1 MQSDEMV
8 KEEKSSLQI
17 KGIRDGL
24 LITLGEGKWPEVQE
38 ELLSQILERSGFFQG
53 AKITLDVGN
62 HILHAAD
69 MGILRD
75 KLSDQGIALWAV
87 LSNSPTTERTS
98 QMLGLATRIST
109 PKPERVI
116 RTQSTSLSGDNA
128 MLVQRTLRS
137 GFKVTSGGD
146 VVVIGDVNPG
156 AEIIAGGNVVVWG
169 RLRGGVHAGTD
180 ASAKNVVIC
189 ALELL
194 PMQMRIG
201 EIVYTSPVKPEEHAF
216 PAMAFVQGGQII
228 FEEWKHKE
236 RGQ

>member
-8 KEEKSSLQI
+8 EEKKVTIKI

-24 LITLGEGKWPEVQE
+24 LISLGEGEWPVVQE
-38 ELLSQILERSGFFQG
+38 ELLQQIMERSAFFQG
-53 AKITLDVGN
+53 ARVALDVGN

-75 KLSDQGIALWAV
+75 KLSDSGVSLWAL

-116 RTQSTSLSGDNA
+116 RARSTSLSGDNA
-128 MLVQRTLRS
+128 MLVKRTLRS
-137 GFKVTSGGD
+137 GFKVSSAGH

-156 AEIIAGGNVVVWG
+156 AEVSAGGNVVVWG
-169 RLRGGVHAGTD
+169 RLRGSVHAGVDGDKT
-180 ASAKNVVIC
+180 AVIC
-189 ALELL
+189 ALEMSPKQLRIDEVIGAL
-194 PMQMRIG
+194 PL
-201 EIVYTSPVKPEEHAF
+201 KPEEHVLPEIALI
-216 PAMAFVQGGQII
+216 QGGQIV
-228 FEEWKHKE
+228 FQEWKQKE
-236 RGQ
+236 RGR